1 MTHNLHRSVWRLCG
15 KAKDN
20 TPAHANASVNAHN
33 LDRYTIH
40 MTRRL
45 FVCFFESES
54 IKKHVFARQVGFK
67 METLQKFSSWTTF
80 LSASEEHMSTPCR
93 NDRTHHRT
101 TVTVRGRYVP
111 PHEPLWLRVPPR
123 QLTL

>member
-54 IKKHVFARQVGFK
+54 IQ
-67 METLQKFSSWTTF
+67 
-80 LSASEEHMSTPCR
+80 
-93 NDRTHHRT
+93 
-101 TVTVRGRYVP
+101 
-111 PHEPLWLRVPPR
+111 
-123 QLTL
+123 